1 MTEDYLQ
8 RFGERR
14 AQDGLSRRAVAN
26 GASLLCVLK

>member
-14 AQDGLSRRAVAN
+14 AQDGVSRRAVAN
-26 GASLLCVLK
+26 RFLLFELK